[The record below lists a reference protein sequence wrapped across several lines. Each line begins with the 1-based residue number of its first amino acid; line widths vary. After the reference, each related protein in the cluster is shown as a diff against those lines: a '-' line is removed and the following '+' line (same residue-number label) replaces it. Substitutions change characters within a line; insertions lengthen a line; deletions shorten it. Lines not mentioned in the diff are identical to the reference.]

1 MFDESNIFDYNDLQS
16 HVRTVYDVSQIPME
30 FMSNDQ
36 NTQNMNRLINSCT
49 SANINDSY
57 DSFCYLIQN
66 EMQSSPLPAKKI
78 TVNSAAH
85 RNTKKP

>member
-1 MFDESNIFDYNDLQS
+1 MC
-16 HVRTVYDVSQIPME
+16 
-30 FMSNDQ
+30 NDQ

-49 SANINDSY
+49 RANMNNSY

-66 EMQSSPLPAKKI
+66 EMQSSLPAKKI

-85 RNTKKP
+85 RNIKKPWWCPLLTDL